1 MIRIN
6 LLPHRQ
12 EKRAARKRQ
21 MAIAAGIVVGL
32 GLAVSLLGHTY
43 LSGRVEKQRERNA
56 YLTQEM
62 ATLDKQI
69 DEIKNIKEQTQDL
82 LARKQVVE
90 SLQTNRSEAVHLI
103 DQLVRQLP
111 EGMWIKSLKQTGQI
125 VNVIGLA
132 QTNGRISTLMRN
144 FDGSEWLEK
153 PELVEI
159 KAVTANNTQVSEF
172 SMNVRVKRAA
182 AQNDDTPSGKSGK
195 GGTKKKKD
203 KSA

>member
-21 MAIAAGIVVGL
+21 MGIAAGIVVGL
-32 GLAVSLLGHTY
+32 GAAVWLLGHTY
-43 LSGRVEKQRERNA
+43 LSGRVEKQRDRNA

-69 DEIKNIKEQTQDL
+69 DEIKTIKEQTQDL

-111 EGMWIKSLKQTGQI
+111 EGLWIKSVKQTGQI
-125 VNVIGLA
+125 VNIVGLA

-144 FDGSEWLEK
+144 FDGSQWLEK

-159 KAVTANNTQVSEF
+159 KAVAANNTQVSEF
-172 SMNVRVKRAA
+172 SLNVRVKRAA
-182 AQNDDTPSGKSGK
+182 AQNDDTAGGK
-195 GGTKKKKD
+195 GGKKKKKD

>member
-12 EKRAARKRQ
+12 EKRSQRKRQ
-21 MAIAAGIVVGL
+21 IAVGAAITAGIGL
-32 GLAVSLLGHTY
+32 VIALLGHTY
-43 LSGRVEKQRERNA
+43 FSGRIDTQRTRNA
-56 YLTQEM
+56 YLTEE
-62 ATLDKQI
+62 TKKLDEQI
-69 DEIKNIKEQTQDL
+69 EKIKGIKEQTQDL

-90 SLQTNRSEAVHLI
+90 GLQTNRSEAVHLF

-111 EGMWIKSLKQTGQI
+111 EGLWIKSVKQTGQV
-125 VNVIGLA
+125 VNVIGYA

-144 FDGSEWLEK
+144 FDASQWLER

-159 KAVTANNTQVSEF
+159 KAVTVNNNLISEF
-172 SMNVRVKRAA
+172 SLNVRVKRPEIQAG
-182 AQNDDTPSGKSGK
+182 DGSGKD
-195 GGTKKKKD
+195 GGKKKKD

>member
-21 MAIAAGIVVGL
+21 MAIAAGIVTGVGL
-32 GLAVSLLGHTY
+32 AIALLGHTY
-43 LSGRVEKQRERNA
+43 LSGRVEKQRDRNV

-62 ATLDKQI
+62 ASLDKQI
-69 DEIKNIKEQTQDL
+69 EEIKSIKEQTQDL

-90 SLQTNRSEAVHLI
+90 SLQTNRSEAVHLV

-111 EGMWIKSLKQTGQI
+111 EGMWLKSVKQTGQI
-125 VNVIGLA
+125 VNIIGLA

-144 FDGSEWLEK
+144 LDGSEWLEK

-159 KAVTANNTQVSEF
+159 KATTANNVQASEF

-182 AQNDDTPSGKSGK
+182 AQTDDAANAK
-195 GGTKKKKD
+195 GGKKKKKD

>member
-12 EKRAARKRQ
+12 EKRGQRKRQ
-21 MAIAAGIVVGL
+21 MAVGGIVAAGIGVVIG
-32 GLAVSLLGHTY
+32 LLGHTY
-43 LSGRVEKQRERNA
+43 FSGRVDTQRSRNA
-56 YLTQEM
+56 YLTEE
-62 ATLDKQI
+62 TKKLDEQI
-69 DEIKNIKEQTQDL
+69 ERINGIKEQTQDL

-90 SLQTNRSEAVHLI
+90 GLQTNRSEAVHLL

-111 EGMWIKSLKQTGQI
+111 EGMWIKSVKQTGQV
-125 VNVIGLA
+125 VNIIGYA

-144 FDGSEWLEK
+144 FDASQWLEK

-159 KAVTANNTQVSEF
+159 KAVTVNNNSISEF
-172 SMNVRVKRAA
+172 SLNVRVKRPQIQVGDGPEKAG
-182 AQNDDTPSGKSGK
+182 S
-195 GGTKKKKD
+195 KKKD

>member
-21 MAIAAGIVVGL
+21 MAIAAGVVASVGL
-32 GLAVSLLGHTY
+32 VIALLGHTY
-43 LSGRVEKQRERNA
+43 LSGRVEKQRDRNA

-62 ATLDKQI
+62 ASLDKQI
-69 DEIKNIKEQTQDL
+69 EEIKSIKEQTQDL

-90 SLQTNRSEAVHLI
+90 SLQTNRSEAVHLV

-111 EGMWIKSLKQTGQI
+111 EGMWLKSVKQTGQI
-125 VNVIGLA
+125 VNIIGLA

-144 FDGSEWLEK
+144 LDGSEWLEK

-159 KAVTANNTQVSEF
+159 KATTANNVQASEF

-182 AQNDDTPSGKSGK
+182 AQTDDAANAK
-195 GGTKKKKD
+195 GGKKKKKD

>member
-12 EKRAARKRQ
+12 EKRAQRKRQ
-21 MAIAAGIVVGL
+21 MAVGAVLAAGIGVVIG
-32 GLAVSLLGHTY
+32 LLGHTY
-43 LSGRVEKQRERNA
+43 FSGRVDVQRVRNA
-56 YLTQEM
+56 YLTEE
-62 ATLDKQI
+62 TKKLDEQI
-69 DEIKNIKEQTQDL
+69 EKINGIKEQTQDL

-90 SLQTNRSEAVHLI
+90 GLQTNRSEAVHLL

-111 EGMWIKSLKQTGQI
+111 EGMWIKSVKQTGQV
-125 VNVIGLA
+125 VNIIGYA

-144 FDGSEWLEK
+144 VDASQWLEK

-159 KAVTANNTQVSEF
+159 KAVILNNNSISEF
-172 SMNVRVKRAA
+172 SLNVRVKRPEI
-182 AQNDDTPSGKSGK
+182 QVGDEPGKADR
-195 GGTKKKKD
+195 KKKKD